1 MPEKE
6 TPNFK
11 FPSPTSVGE
20 VKLGATNIEELAN
33 SLDTFLAGKIL
44 IFKSYAAGATLK
56 SGEFAE
62 QTKAGETFTLPVAT
76 TANRVIGVYGA
87 AACKVTTSG
96 GAFIIGD
103 FITAA
108 SKTATISL
116 AEGQHVVLQSNG
128 TNWIIVAGEPKRQT
142 GYVRTKP
149 LLAEAEAGITPSVT
163 RPASVTVFVDFF
175 GGEVGA
181 LVFVGGEEMGTLFKG
196 PTGTVAMPV
205 TLWVGAGET
214 WQIKKPPEQVGT
226 LSILSVAT
234 RLL

>member
-44 IFKSYAAGATLK
+44 IFKSYAVAASLKAGEL
-56 SGEFAE
+56 AE

-87 AACKVTTSG
+87 ATCKVTTSG

-108 SKTATISL
+108 SKTATITL
-116 AEGQHVVLQSNG
+116 TEGQHVVLMSNG
-128 TNWIIVAGEPKRQT
+128 TNWIIIAGEPKREQKYPAQSQSVVSPT
-142 GYVRTKP
+142 IQ
-149 LLAEAEAGITPSVT
+149 EPSAT
-163 RPASVTVFVDFF
+163 RPATVVLEMVHF
-175 GGEVGA
+175 GGTSQFNVN
-181 LVFVGGEEMGTLFKG
+181 VGGVAIGHHVLGNETQNRAMITFPVNPGQKWECAFSGGSAPEVFWTTL
-196 PTGTVAMPV
+196 
-205 TLWVGAGET
+205 L
-214 WQIKKPPEQVGT
+214 Q
-226 LSILSVAT
+226 
-234 RLL
+234 

>member
-33 SLDTFLAGKIL
+33 SLDTFLGEKIP

-56 SGEFAE
+56 SGELAE

-76 TANRVIGVYGA
+76 TANRVIGVYAA

-108 SKTATISL
+108 SKTATITL

-128 TNWIIVAGEPKRQT
+128 TNWIIVAGEPKREQV
-142 GYVRTKP
+142 YASEVARVRAT
-149 LLAEAEAGITPSVT
+149 AYEASAT
-163 RPASVTVFVDFF
+163 RPTQVILSATGKEGFV
-175 GGEVGA
+175 VN
-181 LVFVGGEEMGTLFKG
+181 VGGVR
-196 PTGTVAMPV
+196 VAIQGGGN
-205 TLWVGAGET
+205 TGAGGQT
-214 WQIKKPPEQVGT
+214 VTTFLVPPGLKWEVEQAGVASTFGSNYLT
-226 LSILSVAT
+226 L
-234 RLL
+234 